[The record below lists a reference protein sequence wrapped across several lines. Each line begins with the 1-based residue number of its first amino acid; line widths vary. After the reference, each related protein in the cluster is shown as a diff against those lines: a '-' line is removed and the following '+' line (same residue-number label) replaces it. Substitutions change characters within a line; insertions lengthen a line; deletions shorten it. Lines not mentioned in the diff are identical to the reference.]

1 MVGPTAGRAVRKEG
15 DGMNKVFIAPRRYVQ
30 GRDVLKEA
38 GALLGALGKRVLV
51 LWDGQ
56 VKGVVGETVL
66 ASLSDAGLGVEDVAF
81 AGDSTKAEAARVAQ
95 LVRTSGADVV
105 MGVGGGKTLDTAK
118 AAAAAAG
125 VKIVTCP
132 TVASNDSP
140 TSSYTVWYDEQG
152 NCMGFESWGVN
163 PDLVLVDT
171 QVIAQAPVR
180 TFVAGMGDA
189 LATWLE
195 AEACFK
201 ARGPNLA
208 GGTATQA
215 ALALARLCYDI
226 LMECGIDA
234 KRAVEKKIVTPAVE
248 KVVEANVLLSGL
260 GFESGGCATAH
271 MVANCLPSY
280 PECHGLM
287 HGHEVG
293 FGLITQL
300 CLDDELPVERRN
312 RIVDFEIAVGLPV
325 TFADIGL
332 SGVTRERLARI
343 GEICAGPGSLCANHP
358 FAVTADDIVNAMIAA
373 DTLGEARKKAMP
385 A

>member
-1 MVGPTAGRAVRKEG
+1 
-15 DGMNKVFIAPRRYVQ
+15 MNKVFIAPRRYVQ
-30 GRDVLKEA
+30 GRNVLKEA
-38 GALLGALGKRVLV
+38 GGLVGALGKRVMT
-51 LWDGQ
+51 LWDRQ
-56 VKGVVGETVL
+56 VRGILGDALL
-66 ASLSDAGLGVEDVAF
+66 ASLNGAGLCVEDVVF
-81 AGDSTKAEAARVAQ
+81 GGESTKAEAARVAQ
-95 LVRTSGADVV
+95 LIRDRQVEVI
-105 MGVGGGKTLDTAK
+105 MGIGGGKTLDTAK

-125 VKIVTCP
+125 VKVVTCP

-152 NCMGFESWGVN
+152 NCLGFESWGVN

-171 QVIAQAPVR
+171 QVIAEAPVR

-195 AEACFK
+195 ADACFK
-201 ARGPNLA
+201 VRGANLA
-208 GGTATQA
+208 GGASTMA
-215 ALALARLCYDI
+215 ALTLARLCYDI
-226 LMECGIDA
+226 LMEHGIDA

-260 GFESGGCATAH
+260 GFESSGCATAH

-293 FGLITQL
+293 FGVITQL
-300 CLDDELPVERRN
+300 CLDDDVPVQRVH

-325 TFADIGL
+325 TFADLGL
-332 SGVTRERLARI
+332 PNVGRDRLVRI
-343 GEICAGPGSLCANHP
+343 GEICAGAGSLCENHP
-358 FAVTADDIVNAMIAA
+358 FPVAADDVVNAMIAA
-373 DTLGEARKKAMP
+373 DALGEERKRLLKR
-385 A
+385 

>member
-1 MVGPTAGRAVRKEG
+1 L
-15 DGMNKVFIAPRRYVQ
+15 N
-30 GRDVLKEA
+30 EA
-38 GALLGALGKRVLV
+38 GVLVGALGKRVMT
-51 LWDGQ
+51 LWDAQ
-56 VKGVVGETVL
+56 VKGIVGETLL
-66 ASLSDAGLGVEDVAF
+66 ASLQGAGLSVEDVLF
-81 AGDSTKAEAARVAQ
+81 NGDSTKAEAARVAQ
-95 LVRTSGADVV
+95 LIQERKVDVI

-125 VKIVTCP
+125 VKVVTCP

-140 TSSYTVWYDEQG
+140 TSTFTVWYDEQG
-152 NCMGFESWGVN
+152 NCTGFESWGTN

-171 QVIAQAPVR
+171 QVIAQAPVK

-189 LATWLE
+189 LSTWLE

-208 GGTATQA
+208 GGTATMA

-226 LMECGIDA
+226 LMEHGLDA
-234 KRAVEKKIVTPAVE
+234 KRAVEKKIVTPSLE

-260 GFESGGCATAH
+260 GFESGGCSTSH
-271 MVANCLPSY
+271 MVANCLPSF

-293 FGLITQL
+293 FGIVTQM
-300 CLDDELPVERRN
+300 CLDDDMAVERMH

-332 SGVTRERLARI
+332 PGVTRERLARI
-343 GEICAGPGSLCANHP
+343 GEICAGPGSLCENHP
-358 FAVTADDIVNAMIAA
+358 FPVCADDIVNAMIAA
-373 DTLGEARKKAMP
+373 DALGEERKRLLTK
-385 A
+385 

>member
-1 MVGPTAGRAVRKEG
+1 MHR
-15 DGMNKVFIAPRRYVQ
+15 VFIAPRRYVQ
-30 GRDVLKEA
+30 GVNALKDA
-38 GALLGALGKRVLV
+38 GTLVGALGKRVTT

-56 VKGVVGETVL
+56 VKGIVGETLL
-66 ASLSDAGLGVEDVAF
+66 ASLRGAGLSVQDVAF

-95 LVRTSGADVV
+95 LLRESKAEVI

-125 VKIVTCP
+125 IKVVTCP

-140 TSSYTVWYDEQG
+140 TSSFTVWYDEHG
-152 NCMGFESWGVN
+152 NCNGFESWGVN

-208 GGTATQA
+208 GGTSTLA

-226 LMECGIDA
+226 LLEHGVAA

-293 FGLITQL
+293 FGLVTQL
-300 CLDDELPVERRN
+300 CLDDDMPVERAQ

-332 SGVTRERLARI
+332 PGVSRARLARI
-343 GEICAGPGSLCANHP
+343 GEICAGPGSLCENHP
-358 FAVTADDIVNAMIAA
+358 FAVSADDIVNAMIAA
-373 DTLGEARKKAMP
+373 DALGETRKRALNS
-385 A
+385 

>member
-1 MVGPTAGRAVRKEG
+1 
-15 DGMNKVFIAPRRYVQ
+15 MNKVFIAPRRYVQ
-30 GRDVLKEA
+30 GRNALNEA
-38 GALLGALGKRVLV
+38 GVLVGALGKRVMT
-51 LWDGQ
+51 LWDAQ
-56 VKGVVGETVL
+56 VKGIVGETLL
-66 ASLSDAGLGVEDVAF
+66 ASLQSAGLSVEDVLF
-81 AGDSTKAEAARVAQ
+81 NGDSTKAEAARVAQ
-95 LVRTSGADVV
+95 LIQERKVDVI

-125 VKIVTCP
+125 VKVVTCP

-140 TSSYTVWYDEQG
+140 TSSFTVWYDEQG
-152 NCMGFESWGVN
+152 NCTGFESWGTN

-171 QVIAQAPVR
+171 QVIAQAPVK

-189 LATWLE
+189 LSTWLE

-208 GGTATQA
+208 GGTATMA

-226 LMECGIDA
+226 LMEHGLDA
-234 KRAVEKKIVTPAVE
+234 KRAVEKKIVTPSLE

-260 GFESGGCATAH
+260 GFESGGCSTSH
-271 MVANCLPSY
+271 MVANCLPSF

-293 FGLITQL
+293 FGIVTQM
-300 CLDDELPVERRN
+300 CLDDDMAVERMH

-332 SGVTRERLARI
+332 PGVARERLARI
-343 GEICAGPGSLCANHP
+343 GEICAGPGSLCENHP
-358 FAVTADDIVNAMIAA
+358 FPVCADDIVNAMIAA
-373 DTLGEARKKAMP
+373 DALGEERKRLLTK
-385 A
+385 

>member
-1 MVGPTAGRAVRKEG
+1 
-15 DGMNKVFIAPRRYVQ
+15 MNKVFIAPRRYVQ
-30 GRDVLKEA
+30 GRNALKES
-38 GALLGALGKRVLV
+38 GRLVGALGKRVMT
-51 LWDGQ
+51 LWDNR
-56 VKGVVGETVL
+56 VKGIVGDTLL
-66 ASLSDAGLGVEDVAF
+66 ASLNGAGLSVEDVAF
-81 AGDSTKAEAARVAQ
+81 GGESTKAEAARVARLIQ
-95 LVRTSGADVV
+95 DRKVDVI

-118 AAAAAAG
+118 AAAATAG
-125 VKIVTCP
+125 IKVVTCP

-152 NCMGFESWGVN
+152 NCLGFESWGVN

-195 AEACFK
+195 ADACFK

-208 GGTATQA
+208 GGASTLA

-226 LMECGIDA
+226 LMEHGVDA

-248 KVVEANVLLSGL
+248 KVVEANVLLSGV
-260 GFESGGCATAH
+260 GFESGGCSTAH
-271 MVANCLPSY
+271 MIANCLPSY

-293 FGLITQL
+293 FGVITQL
-300 CLDDELPVERRN
+300 CLDDDVPVERVH
-312 RIVDFEIAVGLPV
+312 RIVDFEIAIGLPV

-332 SGVTRERLARI
+332 PGVARERLARI
-343 GEICAGPGSLCANHP
+343 GEICAGPGSLCENHP
-358 FAVTADDIVNAMIAA
+358 FAVTADDIVSAMIAA
-373 DTLGEARKKAMP
+373 DALGEERKRLLRK
-385 A
+385 

>member
-1 MVGPTAGRAVRKEG
+1 MV
-15 DGMNKVFIAPRRYVQ
+15 
-30 GRDVLKEA
+30 
-38 GALLGALGKRVLV
+38 GALGKRVMT
-51 LWDGQ
+51 LWDAQ
-56 VKGVVGETVL
+56 VKGIVGETLL
-66 ASLSDAGLGVEDVAF
+66 ASLQSAGLSVEDVLF
-81 AGDSTKAEAARVAQ
+81 NGDSTKAEAARVAQ
-95 LVRTSGADVV
+95 LIQERKVDVI

-125 VKIVTCP
+125 VKVVTCP

-140 TSSYTVWYDEQG
+140 TSSFTVWYDEQG
-152 NCMGFESWGVN
+152 NCTGFESWGTN

-171 QVIAQAPVR
+171 QVIAQAPVK

-189 LATWLE
+189 LSTWLE

-208 GGTATQA
+208 GGTATMA

-226 LMECGIDA
+226 LMEHGLDA
-234 KRAVEKKIVTPAVE
+234 KRAVEKKIVTPSLE

-260 GFESGGCATAH
+260 GFESGGCSTSH
-271 MVANCLPSY
+271 MVANCLPSF

-293 FGLITQL
+293 FGIVTQM
-300 CLDDELPVERRN
+300 CLDDDMAVERMH

-332 SGVTRERLARI
+332 PGVARERLARI
-343 GEICAGPGSLCANHP
+343 GEICAGPGSLCENHP
-358 FAVTADDIVNAMIAA
+358 FPVCADDIVNAMIAA
-373 DTLGEARKKAMP
+373 DALGEERKRLLTK
-385 A
+385 